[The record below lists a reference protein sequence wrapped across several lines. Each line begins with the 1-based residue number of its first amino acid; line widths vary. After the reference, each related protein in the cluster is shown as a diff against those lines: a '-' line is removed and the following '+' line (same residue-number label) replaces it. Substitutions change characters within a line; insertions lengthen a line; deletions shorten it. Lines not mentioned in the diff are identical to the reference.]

1 MNEEIRVLVVD
12 DEHHAR
18 LGMRSLLEREKD
30 VDIVGECANGWE
42 AIASIK
48 RLRPDLVFL
57 DVTMPDRNGLG
68 VIDDIGAED
77 APRVIFVTAYDE
89 YAVPAFESNA
99 VDYVLKPFTD
109 ERFRGAMQRAR
120 EQLRLE
126 QQARSVSGEEDRL
139 GQTECHEGGLERFSL
154 KDGDKLRVFSVNQI
168 KWIEADEY
176 YVKLHIGAES
186 YMVRETLGALER
198 QLPERGFV
206 RIHRSTI
213 VNVEEID
220 SLEPLFQGDATVV
233 LKDGTRLRMSRR
245 RRKALSELIKT
256 FT

>member
-1 MNEEIRVLVVD
+1 MNDEIRVLVVD
-12 DEHHAR
+12 DERHAR
-18 LGMRSLLEREKD
+18 LGMRSLLERETD
-30 VDIVGECANGWE
+30 VSIVGECSNGRE
-42 AIASIK
+42 AVASIR

-68 VIDDIGAED
+68 VVEDLGAED

-120 EQLRLE
+120 EQL
-126 QQARSVSGEEDRL
+126 
-139 GQTECHEGGLERFSL
+139 HLERRGAAGEQPSGHDDSPDREVLDRFTL
-154 KDGDKLRVFSVNQI
+154 KDGGKLRVFNVDQI

-176 YVKLHIGAES
+176 YVKLHIGDES
-186 YMVRETLGALER
+186 YMIRETLGSLEK
-198 QLPERGFV
+198 QLPPRHFV

-213 VNVEEID
+213 VNINEIET
-220 SLEPLFQGDATVV
+220 LEPMFQGDSTVV
-233 LKDGTRLRMSRR
+233 LRDGHRLRMSRR
-245 RRKALSELIKT
+245 RRKALSDLIKA